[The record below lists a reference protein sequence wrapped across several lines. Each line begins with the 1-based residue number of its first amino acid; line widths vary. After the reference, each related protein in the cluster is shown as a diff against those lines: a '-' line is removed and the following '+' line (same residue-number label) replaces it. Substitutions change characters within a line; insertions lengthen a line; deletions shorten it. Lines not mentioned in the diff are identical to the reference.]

1 MMKNLFNFVA
11 LILFGLLLNCSSS
24 NSKNEVDPNSEESEN
39 QENTVFFSNVMNIIA
54 INCADCHGLPV
65 KNGAPMSLVNYE
77 DIVESA
83 TLIQIRI
90 NLPESDPLSM
100 PQARQNLTQVEKD
113 TIKKWI
119 DAGMPNN

>member
-1 MMKNLFNFVA
+1 MKKLLNIIA
-11 LILFGLLLNCSSS
+11 LILLFGLQLNCSSS
-24 NSKNEVDPNSEESEN
+24 KSKEDVEPISEEPEN
-39 QENTVFFSNVMNIIA
+39 EETTVFFSNVMNVIA

-65 KNGAPMSLVNYE
+65 SNGAPMSLVSYE

-83 TLIQIRI
+83 PLIQIRI

-100 PQARQNLTQVEKD
+100 PQGRQNLTQAEKD